1 MTREQLEQQYLVV
14 DGMTFTPRY
23 KYKQIEVIENDET
36 IFVDDY
42 IITVTAEEVYQE
54 WLEQQNQPST
64 PTAEER
70 IAELEQQNTML
81 MECLLELSEI
91 IYA

>member
-1 MTREQLEQQYLVV
+1 MKREQLEQRYLVV

-23 KYKQIEVIENDET
+23 NYKQIEVIEDGET

-42 IITVTAEEVYQE
+42 TITATAEEIYQE
-54 WLEQQNQPST
+54 WQEQQNQPNV

-70 IAELEQQNTML
+70 IAELEATNTML
-81 MECLLELSEI
+81 MECVLELSEI